1 MNSDQLHEWSRH
13 YDSLLWNVT
22 TLFSAAIG
30 GLLVYTYTQFHVGVA
45 IVGLVITCL
54 PVYFAA
60 SFREAS
66 YKINQH
72 LPESEKQ
79 IIFGNRKIKQWAPY
93 VFVFVLLEA
102 LWVGLLLSQMPDH
115 WWIWLLFGIL
125 AVVYTLYWS
134 RLGRIE
140 TKNA

>member
-1 MNSDQLHEWSRH
+1 MDSNQLHAWSRH

-22 TLFSAAIG
+22 TLFAAAIG
-30 GLLVYTYTQFHVGVA
+30 GLLVYTYSTFHIGVA
-45 IVGLVITCL
+45 IVGLIITCL

-72 LPESEKQ
+72 LPAEERK
-79 IIFGNRKIKQWAPY
+79 IIFEDRKLKQWSPY
-93 VFVFVLLEA
+93 VLVFVLLET
-102 LWVGLLLSQMPDH
+102 LWVWLLLANMLAY
-115 WWIWLLFGIL
+115 WWLWLLLGIS
-125 AVVYTLYWS
+125 AIVYTLYWS

-140 TKNA
+140 KANA